1 MRARSLPKNLYTIY
15 MPYKLPFFSCVI
27 PVKGDRPF
35 FKDALAS
42 LEAQGLG
49 DELEIIVQDGG
60 EGSGGVGELVSGEV
74 EGELVSGGVESGGVR
89 WFREKD
95 VGQSDALNKGFAKA
109 KGEWLFWLN
118 ADDILLPGALKKVRE
133 LISRVDRVEG
143 EVVLTQR
150 RRGAEYAENG
160 AGFNRVDWIAGDTV
174 YIDEKSRVLE
184 VRTDA
189 KWRSWFGKKLGVWT
203 GGPSAFFKRELWE
216 KRGGFD
222 AEQKYAMDIDLWT
235 RWAKAGEKFF
245 GLGDYVWGFRVHGGS
260 QTMNG
265 ENSAAQIAEC
275 RAIEAKYGVSSGGFW
290 RNVTRLASVLDGSWS
305 KRKRDSECLHGKMVN
320 EILA

>member
-1 MRARSLPKNLYTIY
+1 MLDKT
-15 MPYKLPFFSCVI
+15 PFFTCVI

-42 LEAQGLG
+42 LEAQGMG
-49 DELEIIVQDGG
+49 EELEVIVQDGG
-60 EGSGGVGELVSGEV
+60 EGSGGV
-74 EGELVSGGVESGGVR
+74 GELVSGGVESGGVR

-189 KWRSWFGKKLGVWT
+189 KWRSWFGKKLSVWT